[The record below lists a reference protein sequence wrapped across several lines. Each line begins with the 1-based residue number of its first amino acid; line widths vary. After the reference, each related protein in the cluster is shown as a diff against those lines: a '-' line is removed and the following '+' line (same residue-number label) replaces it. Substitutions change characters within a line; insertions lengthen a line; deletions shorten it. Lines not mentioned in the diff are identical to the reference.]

1 MGVRIDQL
9 LHWLCLAKSR
19 SLVARACR
27 AGRIRVNGQP
37 VRPAKEVGP
46 GDRVLIE
53 DPLGDRCRE
62 FELLELPAA
71 QASRKAAPG
80 YYRLLR
86 DSRHGLGEGD
96 GEGS

>member
-1 MGVRIDQL
+1 MS
-9 LHWLCLAKSR
+9 KSR
-19 SLVARACR
+19 LVAREVP
-27 AGRIRVNGQP
+27 RVNGQP

-62 FELLELPAA
+62 LELLELPAG
-71 QASRKAAPG
+71 QASRRAAPG

-86 DSRHGLGEGD
+86 ESRHGLPQED